1 MYQGKFDAKSRGHQS
16 PKENLQNILK
26 TRDAEKA
33 AEAAKKTA
41 PARPARQNPAAPVQ
55 RPTAGQNTVPAQKA
69 ASAPVRNPNGAQ
81 MPAQKKAPAAKPA
94 VASPEKKRGP
104 RVGSVIF
111 YTVYFLFIFL
121 FFGATFF
128 GLQWLNGWLTDFEAA
143 QPTVKSQEVF
153 EELFANP
160 DWEKLYQMA
169 GVENTSYE
177 GVEQYVAYM
186 QEKVGDEKLNFVET
200 SSGLSTDKKYI
211 VRLGTEK
218 IATFTLEGNDS
229 ITKIPDWQL
238 GKVELFFSRQQGYM
252 IQKLDGHTAYVNGV
266 PLDDSFTIQIAT
278 TKADEFLPIGTPGVR
293 LCLQSITG
301 LMAKPT
307 VTVFA
312 PTGEEMPVE
321 YDEEKGIFIEQT
333 EATSMGEE
341 PKELAIGAVRAYA
354 EFMINA
360 NGSRAAVSKYY
371 DGAEDAYKRII
382 KMASELWMNHD
393 YGHSFINE
401 SVDGY
406 VKYGENLFSIHAH
419 SEMRVVLNGGTDE
432 RVYTIDM
439 SLFFHQKNGKWVCF
453 EMTNED
459 VTQPVGLVR
468 LTFINNGTV
477 LLTDFFN
484 TNATQL
490 ITPVVSVPD
499 GKVFSGWVK
508 ETYDENGRKTLTIV
522 FTPDDSGRVTLNSGS
537 SLEPM
542 TLYALFEDAPA
553 EGGEK

>member
-16 PKENLQNILK
+16 PDENLQNILK
-26 TRDAEKA
+26 ARESEKA
-33 AEAAKKTA
+33 AAAAKKAPVARPSRQNAGVPDQQAA
-41 PARPARQNPAAPVQ
+41 PAVSKKTNAAQQPQ
-55 RPTAGQNTVPAQKA
+55 L
-69 ASAPVRNPNGAQ
+69 
-81 MPAQKKAPAAKPA
+81 KKAPAAKAEVVPQ
-94 VASPEKKRGP
+94 EKKRGP

-111 YTVYFLFIFL
+111 YTMYFLFIFL
-121 FFGATFF
+121 FFGATFI

-143 QPTVKSQEVF
+143 QPTIKCQEVF
-153 EELFANP
+153 DELFANP

-169 GVENTSYE
+169 GTENTAYE

-186 QEKVGDEKLNFVET
+186 EEKVGDEKLNYVET
-200 SSGLSTDKKYI
+200 SAGLSTDKKYI

-218 IATFTLEGNDS
+218 IATFTLEGNES
-229 ITKIPDWQL
+229 ITKIPDWKL

-278 TKADEFLPIGTPGVR
+278 TKAEKYLPIGTVGVR
-293 LCLQSITG
+293 ICLQSISG

-307 VTVFA
+307 VTVFT

-321 YDEEKGIFIEQT
+321 YDEATGTFVEQT
-333 EATSMGEE
+333 EATAMGEE
-341 PKELAIGAVRAYA
+341 PKELAINAMRAYA

-360 NGSRAAVSKYY
+360 SGSRTAVSKYF
-371 DGAEDAYKRII
+371 DGSSDAYKRII
-382 KMASELWMNHD
+382 AMGSELWMNKD
-393 YGHSFINE
+393 NGHSFINE

-406 VKYGENLFSIHAH
+406 VKYSDELFSIHGH
-419 SEMRVVLNGGTDE
+419 TEMRVVLREGGE
-432 RVYTIDM
+432 RTYEVDV
-439 SLFFHQKNGKWVCF
+439 SLFFRLNNKGKWVCY

-459 VTQPVGLVR
+459 VTQPVGQVR

-477 LLTDFFN
+477 LMTDFFN

-490 ITPVVSVPD
+490 TAPVVSVPD
-499 GKVFSGWVK
+499 GKVFSGWYK
-508 ETYDENGRKTLTIV
+508 ITYDEKGHETRTIV
-522 FTPDDSGRVTLNSGS
+522 FTPEENGHITLNNGT

-542 TLYALFEDAPA
+542 TLYALIENAPA
-553 EGGEK
+553 DGGADK